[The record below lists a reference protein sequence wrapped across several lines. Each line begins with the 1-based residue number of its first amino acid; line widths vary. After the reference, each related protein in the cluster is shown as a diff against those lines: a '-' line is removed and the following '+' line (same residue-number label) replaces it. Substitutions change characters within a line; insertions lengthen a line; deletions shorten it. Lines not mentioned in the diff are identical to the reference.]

1 MARRSTAHWP
11 RVRGDA
17 GVSRPRARAAGR
29 ARRYVGTRC
38 AMTRTGDRAAGSR
51 TVRRPHHCCA
61 ASCLCS
67 RKSRQPW
74 PPRALPV
81 SASFPRAASVSP
93 AVQAGSPGVQGQPGV
108 CTASVAFPRHP
119 LAVRFSGR
127 APLFRGTRLYED
139 LEITYLFRGL
149 EMAEGSL
156 SLRYSMERSKCRVT
170 NVSVQPSP
178 CFLGSSVSPFPSSVN
193 RIGEGSFPFG
203 NGKSVILFFEG
214 FSVLCAKS

>member
-17 GVSRPRARAAGR
+17 SVSRPRARAAG
-29 ARRYVGTRC
+29 
-38 AMTRTGDRAAGSR
+38 SR
-51 TVRRPHHCCA
+51 TVRRLHHCCA

-67 RKSRQPW
+67 RKSLPSAVAASR
-74 PPRALPV
+74 PPRLGIV
-81 SASFPRAASVSP
+81 SSRGLGVACRPGWKPGCAGP
-93 AVQAGSPGVQGQPGV
+93 AWRVYGLRGVR
-108 CTASVAFPRHP
+108 THP